1 MAKFVKGQSGN
12 PGGRPK
18 GVTTIRDLARQHSD
32 AAIEVLIRLAK
43 SGKSEQARIS
53 AANSILDRAW
63 GKAPQAVTGEGGEG
77 PVEHRHDL
85 SGLTDDELE
94 QLGRMAEKVSTRP

>member
-1 MAKFVKGQSGN
+1 MAKFQPGQSGN

-18 GVTTIRDLARQHSD
+18 TVGAVRDLAREMTETALHVLEHIAVSGESE
-32 AAIEVLIRLAK
+32 AARVA
-43 SGKSEQARIS
+43 

-63 GKAPQAVTGEGGEG
+63 GKAPQAITGEGGEG

-94 QLGRMAEKVSTRP
+94 QLGRMAAKVSARP